1 MRSRN
6 RANGEMPP
14 VRYRYNVAM
23 LVILK
28 RANPNADE
36 KLTIQADFLLRL
48 LV

>member
-36 KLTIQADFLLRL
+36 KHTIQADFLLRL

>member
-6 RANGEMPP
+6 RANGEVPP

-28 RANPNADE
+28 RANPDADE
-36 KLTIQADFLLRL
+36 KHTIQADFLLRL